1 MGFFKTLDAD
11 KVQAI
16 WAKFDIALITEFK
29 AANESMSKE
38 DTDEAIRDGKLTL
51 VYQEDLGLAELS
63 EEDQIAKSR
72 ESQEY
77 LVTNFGTQEDIQA
90 FEAWKAAN

>member
-1 MGFFKTLDAD
+1 MS
-11 KVQAI
+11 
-16 WAKFDIALITEFK
+16 
-29 AANESMSKE
+29 ESDS
-38 DTDEAIRDGKLTL
+38 DEAIRDGKLTL
-51 VYQEDLGLAELS
+51 AYQENLGLAELS
-63 EEDQIAKSR
+63 KEDQIAKIR

>member
-1 MGFFKTLDAD
+1 MGFFKTLTAD
-11 KVQAI
+11 RVQAI
-16 WAKFDIALITEFK
+16 WAKFDVALIAEFK

-38 DTDEAIRDGKLTL
+38 DTDEAIRDGNLTIA
-51 VYQEDLGLAELS
+51 YQENLGLAELS
-63 EEDQIAKSR
+63 EEDQIAKIR

-90 FEAWKAAN
+90 FEEWKVAN

>member
-1 MGFFKTLDAD
+1 MRFFNTLDAD

-16 WAKFDIALITEFK
+16 WAKFDIALIAEFK
-29 AANESMSKE
+29 AANESMSE
-38 DTDEAIRDGKLTL
+38 SDSDEAIKDGKLTL
-51 VYQEDLGLAELS
+51 AYQENLGLAELS
-63 EEDQIAKSR
+63 EEDQIAKIR

-90 FEAWKAAN
+90 FQEWKVAN

>member
-1 MGFFKTLDAD
+1 MGFFNTLDAD
-11 KVQAI
+11 TVQAI
-16 WAKFDIALITEFK
+16 WKKFDVALIDEFK

-38 DTDEAIRDGKLTL
+38 DTDEAIRDGKLTIA
-51 VYQEDLGLAELS
+51 YQENLGLAELS
-63 EEDQIAKSR
+63 EEDQIVKIR

-90 FEAWKAAN
+90 FEEWKVAN

>member
-1 MGFFKTLDAD
+1 MRFFNTLDAD

-16 WAKFDIALITEFK
+16 WAKFDIALIDEFK

-38 DTDEAIRDGKLTL
+38 DINEAIRDGKLTL
-51 VYQEDLGLAELS
+51 AYQVGLGIDSLTLEGQIEKIAES
-63 EEDQIAKSR
+63 ES
-72 ESQEY
+72 Y
-77 LVTNFGTQEDIQA
+77 LVTSFGTQSDLEE

>member
-1 MGFFKTLDAD
+1 MRFFNTLDAD

-16 WAKFDIALITEFK
+16 WKKFDIALIDEFK

-38 DTDEAIRDGKLTL
+38 DTDEAIRDGKLTIA
-51 VYQEDLGLAELS
+51 YQENLGTEDIESKMKELEDRLVTEFGTEEDLAE
-63 EEDQIAKSR
+63 
-72 ESQEY
+72 
-77 LVTNFGTQEDIQA
+77 